1 MRDEPGFPKGLSFP
15 PLSDNKKYGARHR
28 YVSIQDDCRSASGKD
43 SSRKRARRRQNFPS
57 NVASETPSSMKPKL
71 LIVDDEEAIR
81 TQMKW
86 ALSEDYEI
94 HFAEDRRGALEVFEA
109 NPPAATLLDLG
120 LPPRPNECDE
130 GLAVLSDLLA
140 VDSMAKVII
149 ISGQG
154 EKQNALQA
162 VGAGAYDFLCK
173 PVEMEELR
181 LLLRRCI
188 HVVELEKEYR
198 QLQHSRRSD
207 VFEDMLGTSPQMQAV
222 FAFIRKVAG
231 TNAPVLLLGESGTGK
246 EMAAAAIHRRSARKD
261 GPFVAINCNAIPEN
275 LLESELF
282 GHEKGAFTGAH
293 IQRNGMIETA
303 SGGTLFLDEI
313 GELPP
318 AIQVKLLRFLQEHRL
333 QRVGGRQEIQIDT
346 RLVAATNADLK
357 QLIENGKFRE
367 DLYFRLAVVTIRLL
381 PLRERGEDIV
391 FLAREFLQT
400 YAAQSRRTKLVFAP
414 DALRAITRYS
424 WPGNVR
430 ELQNRV
436 KRGVIMASG
445 SRLTAKDLELQ
456 QSQDVTSSA
465 TTLRQAREHVEREMI
480 EQALKRNSGRIT
492 SAAADLGISRPTL
505 YELMEKLGIAKERA
519 NTNIN

>member
-1 MRDEPGFPKGLSFP
+1 
-15 PLSDNKKYGARHR
+15 
-28 YVSIQDDCRSASGKD
+28 
-43 SSRKRARRRQNFPS
+43 
-57 NVASETPSSMKPKL
+57 MKPKI
-71 LIVDDEEAIR
+71 LIVDDDEAIR

-86 ALSEDYEI
+86 ALSEHYEV
-94 HFAEDRRGALEVFEA
+94 HFAEDRKAAGEGFEV
-109 NPPAATLLDLG
+109 NSPAVTLLDLG

-130 GLAVLSDLLA
+130 GLAVLSDILA
-140 VDSMAKVII
+140 IDNTAKVII

-154 EKQNALQA
+154 EKQNAIEA

-181 LLLRRCI
+181 LLIRRCI
-188 HVVELEKEYR
+188 HVVELEKEYHK
-198 QLQHSRRSD
+198 LQQSQRSD

-222 FAFIRKVAG
+222 FDLIRKVAG

-246 EMAAAAIHRRSARKD
+246 EMAAAAIHRCSARKD

-282 GHEKGAFTGAH
+282 GHEKGSFTGAH
-293 IQRNGMIETA
+293 VQRKGLLETA
-303 SGGTLFLDEI
+303 NGGTLFLDEI

-318 AIQVKLLRFLQEHRL
+318 AIQVKLLRFLQEQRL
-333 QRVGGRQEIQIDT
+333 QRVGGRQEIQVDT

-357 QLIENGKFRE
+357 ELINNGKFRE

-391 FLAREFLQT
+391 FLAREFLQR
-400 YAAQSRRTKLVFAP
+400 YASQNGQKIVFAP
-414 DALRAITRYS
+414 DALRAMNRYS

-445 SRLTAKDLELQ
+445 SRVSAKDLEL
-456 QSQDVTSSA
+456 DHDNGLAASSA
-465 TTLRQAREHVEREMI
+465 TTLRQARENVEREMVK
-480 EQALKRNSGRIT
+480 QALKKNSGKIT

-505 YELMEKLGIAKERA
+505 YELMEKLGISKERA
-519 NTNIN
+519 PTNVN

>member
-1 MRDEPGFPKGLSFP
+1 
-15 PLSDNKKYGARHR
+15 
-28 YVSIQDDCRSASGKD
+28 
-43 SSRKRARRRQNFPS
+43 
-57 NVASETPSSMKPKL
+57 MKPKV
-71 LIVDDEEAIR
+71 LIVDDDEAIR

-86 ALSEDYEI
+86 ALSQDYEVY
-94 HFAEDRRGALEVFEA
+94 FAEDRTGALEAFKT
-109 NPPAATLLDLG
+109 NSPAVTLLDLG
-120 LPPRPNECDE
+120 LPPHPNQCDE
-130 GLAVLSDLLA
+130 GLAALSELLA
-140 VDSMAKVII
+140 ADSTAKVII
-149 ISGQG
+149 ISGQS
-154 EKQNALQA
+154 EKQNAIQA

-188 HVVELEKEYR
+188 QVVELEKEYR
-198 QLQHSRRSD
+198 DLQQSQHAD

-222 FAFIRKVAG
+222 FAFIQKVAG

-246 EMAAAAIHRRSARKD
+246 EMAAAAIHRRSARKE

-293 IQRNGMIETA
+293 IQRKGLMETA
-303 SGGTLFLDEI
+303 SDGTLFLDEI

-318 AIQVKLLRFLQEHRL
+318 AIQVKLLRFLQEQRL

-357 QLIENGKFRE
+357 QLIEAGKFRE

-391 FLAREFLQT
+391 FLAHEFLQR
-400 YAAQSRRTKLVFAP
+400 YAAQSGRTKLVLTP
-414 DALRAITRYS
+414 DALRAIARYS

-436 KRGVIMASG
+436 KRAVIMASG
-445 SRLTAKDLELQ
+445 SRVTAKDLELQ
-456 QSQDVTSSA
+456 KSQDLTSSA
-465 TTLRQAREHVEREMI
+465 TTLRAAREQVEREMI
-480 EQALKRNSGRIT
+480 EQALKRNFGRIT
-492 SAAADLGISRPTL
+492 SAAAELGISRPTL
-505 YELMEKLGIAKERA
+505 YELMGKLGIAKERL
-519 NTNIN
+519 NTNSN

>member
-1 MRDEPGFPKGLSFP
+1 
-15 PLSDNKKYGARHR
+15 
-28 YVSIQDDCRSASGKD
+28 
-43 SSRKRARRRQNFPS
+43 
-57 NVASETPSSMKPKL
+57 
-71 LIVDDEEAIR
+71 
-81 TQMKW
+81 MKW
-86 ALSEDYEI
+86 ALSEQYEVQ
-94 HFAEDRRGALEVFEA
+94 FAEDRRAATECFEA
-109 NPPAATLLDLG
+109 NLPAVTLLDLG

-130 GLAVLSDLLA
+130 GFAVLSDILA
-140 VDSMAKVII
+140 IDNTAKVII

-154 EKQNALQA
+154 EKQNAIEA

-188 HVVELEKEYR
+188 QVVELEKEYHK
-198 QLQHSRRSD
+198 LQQSQRGD
-207 VFEDMLGTSPQMQAV
+207 VFEDMLGTGPQMQAV
-222 FAFIRKVAG
+222 FAYIRKVAA

-246 EMAAAAIHRRSARKD
+246 EMAAAAIHRRSTRKD

-293 IQRNGMIETA
+293 VQRKGLLETA

-318 AIQVKLLRFLQEHRL
+318 AIQVKLLRFLQEQRL
-333 QRVGGRQEIQIDT
+333 QRVGGRQEIQVDT

-357 QLIENGKFRE
+357 ELITNGKFRE

-391 FLAREFLQT
+391 FLAREFLQS
-400 YAAQSRRTKLVFAP
+400 YANQNGQTKMVFAP
-414 DALRAITRYS
+414 DALRAMTRYS

-445 SRLTAKDLELQ
+445 PRVSAKDLELEQ
-456 QSQDVTSSA
+456 GKDLVAPSA
-465 TTLRQAREHVEREMI
+465 ATLKQAREHVERELI
-480 EQALKRNSGRIT
+480 EQTLKRNAGKIT

-505 YELMEKLGIAKERA
+505 YELMEKLGISKDRA
-519 NTNIN
+519 NRNNDLGEIHPPNASLENLV

>member
-1 MRDEPGFPKGLSFP
+1 
-15 PLSDNKKYGARHR
+15 
-28 YVSIQDDCRSASGKD
+28 
-43 SSRKRARRRQNFPS
+43 
-57 NVASETPSSMKPKL
+57 MKPTL
-71 LIVDDEEAIR
+71 LIVDDDEAIR

-86 ALSEDYEI
+86 ALSEDYEVC
-94 HFAEDRRGALEVFEA
+94 FAQDRQEALDAFEA
-109 NPPAATLLDLG
+109 KSPAVTLLDLG
-120 LPPRPNECDE
+120 LPPSPNECDE
-130 GLAVLSDLLA
+130 GMAVLSNILA
-140 VDSMAKVII
+140 IDNTAKVII

-154 EKQNALQA
+154 EKRNAIEA

-188 HVVELEKEYR
+188 HVVELEKEYHK
-198 QLQHSRRSD
+198 LQQSQRSD

-222 FAFIRKVAG
+222 FAVIRKVAG
-231 TNAPVLLLGESGTGK
+231 TNATVLLLGESGTGK
-246 EMAAAAIHRRSARKD
+246 EMAAAAIHRRSLRKD

-293 IQRNGMIETA
+293 VQRKGLLETA

-318 AIQVKLLRFLQEHRL
+318 AIQVKLLRFLQEQRL
-333 QRVGGRQEIQIDT
+333 QRVGGRQEIQVDT

-357 QLIENGKFRE
+357 QLIDNGKFRE
-367 DLYFRLAVVTIRLL
+367 DLYFRVAVVTIRLL
-381 PLRERGEDIV
+381 PLRERGEDV
-391 FLAREFLQT
+391 VLLAREFLQRF
-400 YAAQSRRTKLVFAP
+400 ANQNGGAKIAFAP
-414 DALRAITRYS
+414 DALRAISRYS

-445 SRLTAKDLELQ
+445 SRITAKDLELER
-456 QSQDVTSSA
+456 DRGVASSAA

-480 EQALKRNSGRIT
+480 EQALKRHSGKIT

-505 YELMEKLGIAKERA
+505 YELMEKLGIPKERA
-519 NTNIN
+519 AINTN